1 MEKQSECQ
9 SCCFLSEFEALNW
22 TDNKTTGLIYATI
35 NILFFSVMLSWVS
48 IVSIIANFLLV
59 SLLTAIVV
67 CYFMDKQP
75 KDDTEYE
82 YFSKDSLEDIF
93 KKFHLWI
100 ISLDEK
106 VKKLVSFESPSCTI
120 KTLVGLYTLSV
131 ISSHVCSCFLVFLAT
146 NLFFIIPL
154 VKKYKQKEISKLYE
168 KVSAITKD
176 VLIKVES
183 KIPRYEEK
191 VKKN

>member
-9 SCCFLSEFEALNW
+9 SCCFLSEIEALNW

-35 NILFFSVMLSWVS
+35 NLLFFSVMLSWVS
-48 IVSIIANFLLV
+48 IVSVIANFLLV

-67 CYFMDKQP
+67 CYFMEKST
-75 KDDTEYE
+75 KDDNEYE
-82 YFSKDSLEDIF
+82 YFSKDSLEDFF
-93 KKFHLWI
+93 KKLHLWI

-106 VKKLVSFESPSCTI
+106 VKKLVSLESPSCTI
-120 KTLVGLYTLSV
+120 KALVCLYALSLV
-131 ISSHVCSCFLVFLAT
+131 SSHVCSCFLVFLAT

-154 VKKYKQKEISKLYE
+154 VKKYKQKEICKLYE

-176 VLIKVES
+176 VVKKVES